1 MKSKEIAALEELKAG
16 YMEEIEKKEAKCADL
31 QDRIGRLEGDRLKED
46 EEHKTLVGDLSQK
59 VREYFV

>member
-31 QDRIGRLEGDRLKED
+31 QDRIGRLGGDRLKED
-46 EEHKTLVGDLSQK
+46 EEHKTLVGEIQLNARK
-59 VREYFV
+59 